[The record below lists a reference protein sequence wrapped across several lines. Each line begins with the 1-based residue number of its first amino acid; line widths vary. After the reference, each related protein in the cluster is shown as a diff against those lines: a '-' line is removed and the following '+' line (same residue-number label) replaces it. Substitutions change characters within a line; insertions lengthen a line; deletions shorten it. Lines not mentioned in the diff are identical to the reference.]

1 MGWNLN
7 RFIAPQKFVVVV
19 VPSSFPLLFSS
30 DLPGDLSAAAAAAAA
45 EVERESDARAACKN
59 PKGHSFLS
67 DFFFIAHLL
76 PRHRARRV

>member
-30 DLPGDLSAAAAAAAA
+30 DLPGYLSAAAAA